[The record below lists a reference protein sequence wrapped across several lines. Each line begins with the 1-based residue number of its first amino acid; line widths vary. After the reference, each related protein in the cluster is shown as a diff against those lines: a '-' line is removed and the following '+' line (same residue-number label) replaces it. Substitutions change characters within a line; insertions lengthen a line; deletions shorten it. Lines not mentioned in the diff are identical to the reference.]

1 MTQTA
6 NLFLME
12 FQALC
17 GQWGVHPA
25 IALECPAVREAIKAR
40 DLEAVAKALEDGEF
54 L

>member
-17 GQWGVHPA
+17 ADFGIEPA
-25 IALECPAVREAIKAR
+25 VALENEKVRQAIKAR
-40 DLEAVAKALEDGEF
+40 SWDAIRKALETEF
-54 L
+54 

>member
-17 GQWGVHPA
+17 ADFGIDPA
-25 IALECPAVREAIKAR
+25 LALESKKVRHAIKTRSWDAIREA
-40 DLEAVAKALEDGEF
+40 LETEF
-54 L
+54 

>member
-17 GQWGVHPA
+17 GQWGVS
-25 IALECPAVREAIKAR
+25 PAVAIEDEAVRDAIKAR
-40 DLEAVAKALEDGEF
+40 DLEALNEALSNVF
-54 L
+54 

>member
-17 GQWGVHPA
+17 ADFGIDPA
-25 IALECPAVREAIKAR
+25 IALESEKVRQAIKAR
-40 DLEAVAKALEDGEF
+40 SWAAIREALETEF
-54 L
+54 